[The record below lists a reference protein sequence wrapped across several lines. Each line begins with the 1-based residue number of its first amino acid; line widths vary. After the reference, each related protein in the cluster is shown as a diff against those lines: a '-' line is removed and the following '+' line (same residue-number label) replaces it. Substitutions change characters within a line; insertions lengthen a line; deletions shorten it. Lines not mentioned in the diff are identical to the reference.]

1 MRHPLLAL
9 ADVHRLTTFAF
20 GRSLD
25 VYVFDHHRTAFTV
38 WCHEAARRGRPLTLV
53 TLDRHMDL
61 NPPRDVAPSCEA
73 PLEQLDL
80 FARHRLAP
88 SNDDHIPAALEA
100 GAVGDALVVARS
112 HPPPSLEVF
121 RPYRD
126 TSGRTHAVEFA
137 PTVARLHPGQV
148 EWLRAREGP
157 VVLDV
162 DLDCFTTMSDGDP
175 DDVLTWD
182 ADQIHRWLTPPGAEA
197 FWDVLRERVEVVTL
211 AREPYHC
218 GGFDRGARLWST
230 FAEVFF
236 GRVLGTDAP

>member
-9 ADVHRLTTFAF
+9 ADVHRLTTPVR
-20 GRSLD
+20 GRTVD
-25 VYVFDHHRTAFTV
+25 VYLFDHHRTAFTV

-61 NPPRDVAPSCEA
+61 NTPQHLAPPCTTG
-73 PLEQLDL
+73 LEQLDL

-100 GAVGDALVVARS
+100 GAIGDALVVARS
-112 HPPPSLEVF
+112 HAPPSLARF

-126 TSGRTHAVEFA
+126 EAGRVHEVEFA
-137 PTVARLHPGQV
+137 RTVAQLSEAQV
-148 EWLRAREGP
+148 DWLADRGP

-175 DDVLTWD
+175 DDVLIWD
-182 ADQIHRWLTPPGAEA
+182 ADQLRRWLLPPGSER
-197 FWDVLRERVEVVTL
+197 FWEVVRERVEVVTV

-218 GGFDRGARLWST
+218 GGFQRGARLWMS
-230 FAEVFF
+230 FAEIFF
-236 GRVLGTDAP
+236 EELLGVDVP

>member
-9 ADVHRLTTFAF
+9 ADVHRLTTVAF
-20 GRSLD
+20 GRTLD
-25 VYVFDHHRTAFTV
+25 VYLFDHHRTAFTV
-38 WCHEAARRGRPLTLV
+38 WCHEAARRGRALTLV

-61 NPPRDVAPSCEA
+61 NPPRHLPPPFDA

-100 GAVGDALVVARS
+100 GAIGDALVVARS
-112 HPPPSLEVF
+112 HPPPSLETF
-121 RPYRD
+121 RPYIGAAAVR
-126 TSGRTHAVEFA
+126 HEVEFA
-137 PTVARLHPGQV
+137 PTIARTSPAQV
-148 EWLRAREGP
+148 EWLRGREGP
-157 VVLDV
+157 IVLDI

-182 ADQIHRWLTPPGAEA
+182 ADQILRWLTPPGSEP
-197 FWDVLRERVEVVTL
+197 FWALLRERVEVVTL

-218 GGFDRGARLWST
+218 GGFARGAKLWT
-230 FAEVFF
+230 AFAEVFF
-236 GRVLGTDAP
+236 ERLLGADAP